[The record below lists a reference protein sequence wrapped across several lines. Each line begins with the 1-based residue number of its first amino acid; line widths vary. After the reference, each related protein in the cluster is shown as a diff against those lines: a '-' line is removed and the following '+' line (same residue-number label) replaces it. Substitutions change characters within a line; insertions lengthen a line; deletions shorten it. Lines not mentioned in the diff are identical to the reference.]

1 MKFSELIDHA
11 VECIKT
17 YNDVIKTLDS
27 HGDEY
32 VKKFQDPYERVFV
45 KQVFYGVVRYADFL
59 KAFVDIFFKLHSSS
73 TNRNDAV
80 LYKIFAY
87 MTFFRLEELST

>member
-32 VKKFQDPYERVFV
+32 VKKVSSKPAPVCGKARTRKFV
-45 KQVFYGVVRYADFL
+45 SPLTPQL
-59 KAFVDIFFKLHSSS
+59 
-73 TNRNDAV
+73 
-80 LYKIFAY
+80 
-87 MTFFRLEELST
+87 FRSI